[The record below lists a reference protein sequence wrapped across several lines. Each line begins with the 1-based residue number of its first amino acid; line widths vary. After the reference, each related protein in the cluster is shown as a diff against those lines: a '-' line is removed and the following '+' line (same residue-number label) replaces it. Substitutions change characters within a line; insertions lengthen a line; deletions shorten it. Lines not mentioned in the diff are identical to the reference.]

1 MSVMDTPALGL
12 IERFLDLATTRQS
25 LLVSNIANVD
35 TPGYRT
41 QDIAFQSE
49 LAIALGQEL
58 PSPLPPI
65 VRQVPGLI
73 SRPDGNNVSVDR
85 EGLLLAEVQ
94 LKYQTA
100 IQAMHAEF
108 SYIRYAVQEGSSGS

>member
-1 MSVMDTPALGL
+1 V
-12 IERFLDLATTRQS
+12 
-25 LLVSNIANVD
+25 
-35 TPGYRT
+35 
-41 QDIAFQSE
+41 
-49 LAIALGQEL
+49 
-58 PSPLPPI
+58 

-108 SYIRYAVQEGSSGS
+108 NTIRYAIHEGT